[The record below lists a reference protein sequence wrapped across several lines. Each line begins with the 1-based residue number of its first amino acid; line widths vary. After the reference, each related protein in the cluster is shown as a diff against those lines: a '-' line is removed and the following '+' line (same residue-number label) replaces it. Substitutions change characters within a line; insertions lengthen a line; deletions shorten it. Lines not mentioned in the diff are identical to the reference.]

1 MHIYN
6 RYQLPDSIDWKQ
18 YRKLL
23 FTRAVRIDG
32 PFIVNTLEG
41 KLQCSDGYLAM
52 DAHGWPYP
60 ITKEEFETIYE
71 EVTSTDA

>member
-41 KLQCSDGYLAM
+41 KAS
-52 DAHGWPYP
+52 
-60 ITKEEFETIYE
+60 
-71 EVTSTDA
+71 V